1 MQCIVQS
8 ITEHSKCTETSKL
21 YRNITN
27 DKRSILDVRKAIF
40 RSNLNENS
48 TMALIRKELQHRKIH
63 GSWHRVRSG
72 KQSKLI
78 KLVI

>member
-1 MQCIVQS
+1 M
-8 ITEHSKCTETSKL
+8 
-21 YRNITN
+21 YRNIKN
-27 DKRSILDVRKAIF
+27 EKWSILDVKKAIF

-48 TMALIRKELQHRKIH
+48 TTALIRKELQHRKIH

-72 KQSKLI
+72 KQSELI